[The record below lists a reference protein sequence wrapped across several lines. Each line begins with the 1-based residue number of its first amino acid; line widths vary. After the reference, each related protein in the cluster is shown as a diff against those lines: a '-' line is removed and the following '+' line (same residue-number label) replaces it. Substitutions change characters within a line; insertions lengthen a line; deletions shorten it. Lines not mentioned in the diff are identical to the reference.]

1 MVIWQKFRQHKLGI
15 IVLVLIL
22 SGLALRL
29 FFIAHNYPATDSEEG
44 TMGLEA
50 LHIASKGEH
59 PIYLYG
65 QNYMGVGEAYL
76 GAGMFHLFGVSIFSL
91 RLGMLLLFGLFLIA
105 SYFLA
110 TLLYDSK
117 VALISLFLLA
127 GGTESVLTPE
137 MKAVGGAVETLVCGS
152 TMMLLS
158 SWLALRHNHQTA
170 QAVGR
175 SRWLDW
181 IAYSTW
187 GIVVGM
193 GLWSHLL
200 AMPFVFFS
208 TIIVVLFCQ
217 RDLCTKASLFLLL
230 GLSIGSLPLIIYNV
244 TAPIKD
250 NTLAVFI
257 QLHQTTYANA
267 PSGLWLWLK
276 QFAGTFFYSLPM
288 ATDMLHL
295 ANQNVLPL
303 YSSSQSLSPW
313 ITFLYSC
320 WSAGY
325 ITLLASSTWLIFRLI
340 GRLRSNKWSRQVEME
355 KKQWSLL
362 VLLTCRLMLLLSA
375 WATLIPY
382 LSSAT
387 AAVRPWSFRYLIG
400 LLISLPAIIAPLIP
414 SKGNVTSVKLKM
426 KTALSWGA
434 VMLVLVVNVAG
445 TLSNSSAFSQGD
457 MRIQR
462 QKELVQRLLQLG
474 ITRIYSGYW
483 VCDRIIFQ
491 SQEKIICAA
500 LNEQMQPDLTRYAP
514 YKNIL
519 DHSRNIAYV
528 FTQNGDFH
536 PQHAITVFTQD
547 NRYQQIHI
555 NEYVVFM
562 LRHTPKEGVSAQT
575 QVLPRI
581 AR

>member
-1 MVIWQKFRQHKLGI
+1 
-15 IVLVLIL
+15 
-22 SGLALRL
+22 
-29 FFIAHNYPATDSEEG
+29 
-44 TMGLEA
+44 MGLEA
-50 LHIASKGEH
+50 LHIASKGAH

-91 RLGMLLLFGLFLIA
+91 RLGMLLLFGLFLIT

-117 VALISLFLLA
+117 VALISLFLLV
-127 GGTESVLTPE
+127 GGTESILTPE

-152 TMMLLS
+152 TVMLLS
-158 SWLALRHNHQTA
+158 SWLALRYNHQTA
-170 QAVGR
+170 QMAAR

-181 IAYSTW
+181 IAYSIW
-187 GIVVGM
+187 GIAVGM

-200 AMPFVFFS
+200 VMPFAFFS
-208 TIIVVLFCQ
+208 TLLIVLFCR

-250 NTLAVFI
+250 NTLAVFM

-267 PSGLWLWLK
+267 PSGLWLK

-303 YSSSQSLSPW
+303 YSSPQSLSLW
-313 ITFLYSC
+313 ITFLYGF
-320 WSAGY
+320 WSMGY

-340 GRLRSNKWSRQVEME
+340 GRLRVNKWLRQVEKE
-355 KKQWSLL
+355 KNQRFLL
-362 VLLTCRLMLLLSA
+362 ILLTCRLMLLLSA

-382 LSSAT
+382 LSSTT

-400 LLISLPAIIAPLIP
+400 LLISLPAVIAPLIP
-414 SKGNVTSVKLKM
+414 LKDNVASVKVKI

-434 VMLVLVVNVAG
+434 IILVLFVNVTG
-445 TLSNSSAFSQGD
+445 TLSNFSSFSQGD
-457 MRIQR
+457 MRMQR

-514 YKNIL
+514 YKNIV

-536 PQHAITVFTQD
+536 PQQAITGFTKD

-555 NEYVVFM
+555 NEYIVFT
-562 LRHTPKEGVSAQT
+562 HTPKAGASVQT